1 VNVDAGG
8 LIRQERLRR
17 QLSLRELARQ
27 VGVSASMPSQ
37 VETGRARPSV
47 TTIYAIAAQLGLSI
61 DALLSG
67 DETAVAGLRDL
78 VRARQAA
85 GARGAPAACDR
96 GRRRQGAPPPAQPG
110 LTFLALHPG
119 AYRALPKRSRRRLLC
134 HAEPRVS
141 VT

>member
-1 VNVDAGG
+1 
-8 LIRQERLRR
+8 
-17 QLSLRELARQ
+17 LSLRELARQ

-85 GARGAPAACDR
+85 G
-96 GRRRQGAPPPAQPG
+96 GRRQAPEALLPPATG
-110 LTFLALHPG
+110 DGGARVLRHP
-119 AYRALPKRSRRRLLC
+119 RSLG
-134 HAEPRVS
+134 
-141 VT
+141 